1 MKKQFTEIMKE
12 DINKKRETITE
23 NMAEKER
30 NKMNRK
36 KAGD

>member
-12 DINKKRETITE
+12 DINEKRGTITE
-23 NMAEKER
+23 NMAEKEI
-30 NKMNRK
+30 KKINRK